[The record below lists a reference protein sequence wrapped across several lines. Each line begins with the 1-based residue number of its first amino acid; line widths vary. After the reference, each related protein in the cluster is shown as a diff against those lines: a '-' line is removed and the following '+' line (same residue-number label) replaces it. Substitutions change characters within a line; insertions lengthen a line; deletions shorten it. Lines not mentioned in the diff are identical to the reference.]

1 MKLTNFSYNYYLQN
15 KVQISYSKFM
25 NDFLNIV
32 ISVWNNGA
40 FGVNFSNIVIGL
52 LILFVFVFFRSIF
65 TSLVM
70 SRLRAVVKKSSNQI
84 DDEVLDAF
92 KEPIKF
98 IPIVVGVYIA
108 STYIDLNETLQIFAD
123 NFNRSLIT
131 ILIFWLLYKLIDP
144 LSYFAHKFTDV
155 LTSDLVD
162 WGIRILKFAIFF
174 IGAAAVLELWG
185 IKVGPILAGLGLL
198 SVAIALGAQ
207 DLFKNLI
214 SGILILLEKRFK
226 NGDWIKVENIV
237 EGTVENI
244 GFRST
249 VVRQFDSSPVMVPN
263 FNFAENAVTN
273 FSNMQNR
280 RIYWT
285 IGLEYKTNL
294 DQLRKIRDEIEDYL
308 KESGNFVSES
318 EQATF
323 VRIDKFSDS
332 SIDILVYCFAKTKVW
347 GDWLKVKEELA
358 YQIKNI
364 VENNNAGFAFPS
376 QTIYYENI

>member
-1 MKLTNFSYNYYLQN
+1 MTNFT
-15 KVQISYSKFM
+15 
-25 NDFLNIV
+25 NIF
-32 ISVWNNGA
+32 ISVWNDGA
-40 FGVNFSNIVIGL
+40 FGINFSNIVIGL
-52 LILFVFVFFRSIF
+52 LILFIFVFFRSIF

-70 SRLRAVVKKSSNQI
+70 RRLRAIVKKSSNQI

-98 IPIVVGVYIA
+98 IPIVIGVYIA
-108 STYIDLNETLQIFAD
+108 STYIDLNLSLQIFAD
-123 NFNRSLIT
+123 NLNRSLIT

-237 EGTVENI
+237 EGTVEN

-294 DQLRKIRDEIEDYL
+294 EQLRKIRDEIENYL
-308 KESGNFVSES
+308 KTSGDFVSES
-318 EQATF
+318 EQAMF

-332 SIDILVYCFAKTKVW
+332 SIDLLIYCFSNTTSW
-347 GDWLKVKEELA
+347 GEWLKVKEKLA
-358 YQIKNI
+358 YEIKKI
-364 VENNNAGFAFPS
+364 VESNKAGFAFPS
-376 QTIYYENI
+376 QTIYLEKV